1 MSVYDYEKFLDK
13 YDSDKAIKKFVD
25 LRRKEKE
32 KEIFR
37 KIGLDEYFQPVT
49 SVIRQELKPFHKL
62 IKNPSTG
69 NLIDLDNKEG
79 VLVDP
84 ERYEEEDTWGS
95 RSEDERDIEEG
106 GVEAEEDKW
115 GSRSEDKDDDDDD
128 YYFSPE
134 EKLPGYGES
143 LGFSNFHALY
153 SAYPDEKRNTDEFLD
168 AYKATLKKKYNYEE
182 NRDNFSGLSLED
194 LKEKENELKK
204 INHSINNMYKY
215 NKKINEIIEDAQNQ
229 KEKINERKNLIIR
242 MEHGK
247 ENKTTTT
254 RKKNTQNKIEE
265 QKKYEKDVKENRKIN
280 EMFKKKE
287 GKGIGRGRIGKGIG
301 RGVKKGNNNGS
312 LIYYNNPQQLIDRLR
327 LLVGSKKAGNTN
339 PEIDSEIIG
348 ISDEL
353 VKKGLINN
361 EEYTRFMNKNFINY

>member
-62 IKNPSTG
+62 IKNPPTG
-69 NLIDLDNKEG
+69 NNKE
-79 VLVDP
+79 LKERVDP

-95 RSEDERDIEEG
+95 RSEDERDIEE
-106 GVEAEEDKW
+106 EEDKW
-115 GSRSEDKDDDDDD
+115 GAEAEDKDDDDD

-168 AYKATLKKKYNYEE
+168 AYKATLKKNYNYEE

-204 INHSINNMYKY
+204 INHSAKNMYKY
-215 NKKINEIIEDAQNQ
+215 NKKIIEIVEDAQYQ

-247 ENKTTTT
+247 ENEKTT

-265 QKKYEKDVKENRKIN
+265 KKQYEKDVKENKKIN

-287 GKGIGRGRIGKGIG
+287 GKR
-301 RGVKKGNNNGS
+301 
-312 LIYYNNPQQLIDRLR
+312 DR
-327 LLVGSKKAGNTN
+327 
-339 PEIDSEIIG
+339 
-348 ISDEL
+348 
-353 VKKGLINN
+353 
-361 EEYTRFMNKNFINY
+361 